1 MLNIK
6 DRNSQSVNNL
16 FISGLLTEMDIQPKQ
31 TRDGRNYVSGTIKV
45 RVDQEINGKKE
56 ENIIPISLFSMEKKS
71 DKVSINPNYN
81 RILGYKDS
89 FTSLAAAEKPEN
101 ASRITVAANIGENM
115 WVDAQTKELRTNFR
129 ISSNFI
135 NKARET
141 DEEKASFELS
151 GVVGKITPEFDKDG
165 NETGRI
171 IVKFIIV
178 QFGGKTDIIDLIAA
192 DTAKAYIETNW
203 SEGDTVKAVGVIN
216 MKQKTVTWTES
227 QGFGEPVKRTRTE
240 SSRELIINGGS
251 EGGLEDMFS
260 YDADDIKAA
269 LNERQKRI
277 EELKNGANKPAP
289 APASTPNFGF

>member
-16 FISGLLTEMDIQPKQ
+16 FISGLLTEMDIQQKQ

-71 DKVSINPNYN
+71 DKVSDNPNYN
-81 RILGYKDS
+81 RILGYKDT

-171 IVKFIIV
+171 VVKFIIV

-192 DTAKAYIETNW
+192 DTAKAHIETNW

-240 SSRELIINGGS
+240 SSRELIITGGS
-251 EGGLEDMFS
+251 AGGLEDMFS

>member
-1 MLNIK
+1 
-6 DRNSQSVNNL
+6 
-16 FISGLLTEMDIQPKQ
+16 
-31 TRDGRNYVSGTIKV
+31 
-45 RVDQEINGKKE
+45 
-56 ENIIPISLFSMEKKS
+56 MEKKS

-115 WVDAQTKELRTNFR
+115 WVDAQTKELRSNFR

-171 IVKFIIV
+171 VVKFIIV

-192 DTAKAYIETNW
+192 DTAKAHIETNW

-227 QGFGEPVKRTRTE
+227 QGFGEPVKRTKTE
-240 SSRELIINGGS
+240 SSRELIITGGS
-251 EGGLEDMFS
+251 TGGLEDIFS

-269 LNERQKRI
+269 LNERQKKI

>member
-16 FISGLLTEMDIQPKQ
+16 FISGLLTEMDIQQKQ

-115 WVDAQTKELRTNFR
+115 WVDAQTKELRSNFR

-135 NKARET
+135 NKAREI

-192 DTAKAYIETNW
+192 DTAKAHIETNW

-227 QGFGEPVKRTRTE
+227 QGFGEPIKRTRTE
-240 SSRELIINGGS
+240 SSRELIITGGS
-251 EGGLEDMFS
+251 AGGLEDMFS

>member
-1 MLNIK
+1 
-6 DRNSQSVNNL
+6 
-16 FISGLLTEMDIQPKQ
+16 
-31 TRDGRNYVSGTIKV
+31 
-45 RVDQEINGKKE
+45 
-56 ENIIPISLFSMEKKS
+56 MEKKS
-71 DKVSINPNYN
+71 DKVSDNPNYN
-81 RILGYKDS
+81 RILGYKDT

-171 IVKFIIV
+171 VVKFIIV

-192 DTAKAYIETNW
+192 DTAKAHIETNW

-240 SSRELIINGGS
+240 SSRELIITGGS
-251 EGGLEDMFS
+251 AGGLEDMFS

>member
-16 FISGLLTEMDIQPKQ
+16 VISGLLTEMDIQQKQ

-115 WVDAQTKELRTNFR
+115 WVDAQTKELRSNFR

-171 IVKFIIV
+171 VVKFIIV

-192 DTAKAYIETNW
+192 DTAKAHIETNW

-227 QGFGEPVKRTRTE
+227 QGFGEPIKRTRTE
-240 SSRELIINGGS
+240 SSRELIITGGS
-251 EGGLEDMFS
+251 AGGLEDMFS

>member
-6 DRNSQSVNNL
+6 DRSSQSVNNL
-16 FISGLLTEMDIQPKQ
+16 FISGLLTEMDIQQKQ

-115 WVDAQTKELRTNFR
+115 WVDAQTKELRSNFR

-192 DTAKAYIETNW
+192 DTAKAHIETNW

-240 SSRELIINGGS
+240 SSRELIITGGS
-251 EGGLEDMFS
+251 AGGLEDMFS

>member
-16 FISGLLTEMDIQPKQ
+16 FISGLLTEMDIQQKQ

-71 DKVSINPNYN
+71 DKVSDNPNYN

-129 ISSNFI
+129 ISGNFI

-151 GVVGKITPEFDKDG
+151 GVVGKITPEYDKDG

-192 DTAKAYIETNW
+192 DTAKAHIETNW

-227 QGFGEPVKRTRTE
+227 QGFGEPVKRTKTE
-240 SSRELIINGGS
+240 SSRELIITGGS
-251 EGGLEDMFS
+251 TGGLEDIFS

-277 EELKNGANKPAP
+277 EELKNGANKPAS

>member
-16 FISGLLTEMDIQPKQ
+16 IISGLLTEMDIQQKQ

-115 WVDAQTKELRTNFR
+115 WVDAQTKELRSNFR

-192 DTAKAYIETNW
+192 DTAKAHIETNW

-240 SSRELIINGGS
+240 SSRELIITGGS
-251 EGGLEDMFS
+251 AGGLEDMFS

>member
-16 FISGLLTEMDIQPKQ
+16 FISGLLTEMDIQQKQ

-115 WVDAQTKELRTNFR
+115 WVDAQTKELRSNFR

-135 NKARET
+135 NKAREIN
-141 DEEKASFELS
+141 EEKASFELS

-192 DTAKAYIETNW
+192 DTAKAHIETNW

-227 QGFGEPVKRTRTE
+227 QGFGEPIKRTRTE
-240 SSRELIINGGS
+240 SSRELIITGGS
-251 EGGLEDMFS
+251 AGGLEDMFS